1 MEIRLVNKE
10 DAAALAEYF
19 YVNMEHFK
27 QWQPIRET
35 GYYSL
40 ESLITRLAEYEF
52 QQENGSAAYFVGLV
66 NGEVVSHCFLTNIIY
81 GPFQAGFMGCGVS
94 KAHEGAG
101 VMTKVCVSA
110 LDYAFKELA
119 LNRVMANYI
128 PHNIRSAR
136 LLEKLGFSVE
146 GLAKKYLKINGVWE
160 DHVLTSKLN
169 PENK

>member
-1 MEIRLVNKE
+1 MEIRLINKA

-19 YVNMEHFK
+19 DVNMEHFK

-35 GYYSL
+35 GYYSQ
-40 ESLITRLAEYEF
+40 ESLATRLAEYEH
-52 QQENGSAAYFVGLV
+52 QQKNGSAAHFVGLV
-66 NGEVVSHCFLTNIIY
+66 NDKVVSHCFLTNIIY
-81 GPFQAGFMGCGVS
+81 GPFQAGFMGYGVS
-94 KAHEGAG
+94 KANEGAG
-101 VMTKVCVSA
+101 VMTKVCVDA
-110 LDYAFKELA
+110 LEYAFNELG

-128 PHNIRSAR
+128 PHNTRSAR

-169 PENK
+169 PESE